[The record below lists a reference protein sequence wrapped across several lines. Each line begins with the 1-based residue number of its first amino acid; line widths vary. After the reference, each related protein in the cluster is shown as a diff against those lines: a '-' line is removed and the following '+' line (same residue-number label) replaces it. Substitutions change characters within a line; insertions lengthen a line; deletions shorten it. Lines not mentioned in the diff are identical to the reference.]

1 MSQQKAD
8 SNHGTTVATAV
19 VAGAGVML
27 VLGMIV
33 LACVCMKR
41 FRGPTQL
48 AEASLDASTC
58 TPVSKGQQ
66 QLAEEMG
73 IVVKIHNV
81 DPNVSDPCKPCKPEG
96 LLDVTCSKTSWSSA
110 WQSGV
115 VSKPSVHS
123 SLAFDNKRQYG
134 DSR

>member
-1 MSQQKAD
+1 MPQQKAD
-8 SNHGTTVATAV
+8 SNPSATVATAV

-48 AEASLDASTC
+48 AEASLDASTR
-58 TPVSKGQQ
+58 TPVSKGEQ
-66 QLAEEMG
+66 QLEQETG
-73 IVVKIHNV
+73 IDVKLHDV
-81 DPNVSDPCKPCKPEG
+81 DPNVSEPCKPCKPEA
-96 LLDVTCSKTSWSSA
+96 LLGVRCSKTSWSSA
-110 WQSGV
+110 WQSGA

-123 SLAFDNKRQYG
+123 SLAFG
-134 DSR
+134 TAV

>member
-1 MSQQKAD
+1 
-8 SNHGTTVATAV
+8 
-19 VAGAGVML
+19 ML

-48 AEASLDASTC
+48 AEASLDASTR

-66 QLAEEMG
+66 QFAQETG

-81 DPNVSDPCKPCKPEG
+81 DPNVSEPCKPCKPETPLG
-96 LLDVTCSKTSWSSA
+96 VAKTSWSSA
-110 WQSGV
+110 WQSGA

-123 SLAFDNKRQYG
+123 SLAFG
-134 DSR
+134 TAV